1 VVGVWLDRDVPSPL
15 ERLTGRRSAARP
27 EGSSA
32 TTPWDVVQQ
41 LTWPG
46 EPPRQRFM
54 PMLRRVLDEQP
65 EARVALVAGP
75 QLETWAEL
83 FARAWPRVEPVLVR
97 HDDDPSATHVRL
109 ALAGPFDLVLQA
121 ADTSAVE
128 QARVFQRVFFHLR
141 EGGVLLTPALL
152 PLSEEEAVEADR
164 AAQSSLE
171 HEQASRPWPNED
183 GALLPP
189 YVGELW
195 DLLAEAQRARL
206 RPQDERPAAAPR
218 AAEVRGLARHL
229 GDLQVHGVSLRV
241 TNSRSTDAKLRESEA
256 GAVLAAR
263 PDLGREVESLPP
275 TQVRAAADYRHNLAR
290 DPYVMAEMAVPRLTL
305 REYAEPV
312 LSRGQVVTSGGF
324 VWPDTYRHHL
334 APHLHSRFVE
344 ESGPLFGHLRRD
356 SSQAERLPGAWFNLD
371 SEWPGHYGHL
381 LTEVLGKMWAWDRV
395 RELAPDVRVLMSV
408 PTDRDDLALLPFE
421 AQILAAFGISPD
433 DVVVSDGP
441 RRPERLY
448 SATSMFSLPDYVHP
462 DMVRIW
468 DRVGDHLA
476 SQAPPGDGPPRIF
489 CTRPADHKRSCRN
502 ASDVEALFARH
513 GFEVVRPE
521 LLPLPEQVAMFRR
534 AEVIAG
540 FGGSAVFTTALCN
553 TPKTVVTV
561 APTSY
566 TARNEHLIAAVRG
579 HRVISAWS
587 EPEMQHPQGW
597 WTQRAYASDFTV
609 DLQREGR
616 WLEEQLNALG

>member
-1 VVGVWLDRDVPSPL
+1 MPSPL
-15 ERLTGRRSAARP
+15 DRLTGRRGTSRP
-27 EGSSA
+27 DGGSA
-32 TTPWDVVQQ
+32 TTPWEHVQQ

-46 EPPRQRFM
+46 EPPRQRFL
-54 PMLRRVLDEQP
+54 PMLRRELDGRP

-75 QLETWAEL
+75 QLETWVEL
-83 FARAWPRVEPVLVR
+83 LARAWPEVEPVLVR
-97 HDDDPSATHVRL
+97 HDDDSSVTHVRL
-109 ALAGPFDLVLQA
+109 AVAGPFDLVLQA
-121 ADTSAVE
+121 ADTTAVE

-141 EGGVLLTPALL
+141 EGGVHLTPALL
-152 PLSEEEAVEADR
+152 PLDDDQAAEAHR
-164 AAQSSLE
+164 AARAALE
-171 HEQASRPWPNED
+171 QEQASRPWPNED

-206 RPQDERPAAAPR
+206 RAPEDRPDLAPR

-241 TNSRSTDAKLRESEA
+241 VNSRATDVKLRESEA
-256 GAVLAAR
+256 GAVLEAL
-263 PDLGREVESLPP
+263 PELGREIESLPP
-275 TQVRAAADYRHNLAR
+275 THVRAIADYRHNLAD
-290 DPYVMAEMAVPRLTL
+290 DPYFRPEMAVPRLTL

-312 LSRGQVVTSGGF
+312 LSRGQVVTSGRF

-356 SSQAERLPGAWFNLD
+356 SSHAERLPGAWFNLD

-381 LTEVLGKMWAWDRV
+381 LTEVLGKLWAWDRV
-395 RELAPDVRVLMSV
+395 RQLAPGVKVLVSV
-408 PTDRDDLALLPFE
+408 PTDRDDLVLLPFE
-421 AQILAAFGISPD
+421 EQILGAFGISAG
-433 DVVVSDGP
+433 DVHVSDGP

-476 SQAPPGDGPPRIF
+476 AQSSAGAGPRRIF
-489 CTRPADHKRSCRN
+489 CTRPADHKRSCTN
-502 ASDVEALFARH
+502 AGEVEELFAGH
-513 GFEVVRPE
+513 GFEVIRPE
-521 LLPLPEQVAMFRR
+521 LLPLPDQVALFRQ
-534 AEVIAG
+534 AEVIGG
-540 FGGSAVFTTALCN
+540 FGGSAVFTSALCD
-553 TPKTVVTV
+553 TAKTVVTV

-587 EPEMQHPQGW
+587 EPLLDHPEGW
-597 WTQRAYASDFTV
+597 WTQQAYASDFTF
-609 DLQREGR
+609 DLEREGR
-616 WLEEQLNALG
+616 WLDEQLTALGSA